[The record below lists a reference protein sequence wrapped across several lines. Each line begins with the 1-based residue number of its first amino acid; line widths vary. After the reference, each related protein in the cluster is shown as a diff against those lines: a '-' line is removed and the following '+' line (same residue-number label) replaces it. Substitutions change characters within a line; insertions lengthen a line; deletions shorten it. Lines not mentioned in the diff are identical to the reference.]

1 MAYDLVALQN
11 YGLPAELAQQITELQ
26 GNFGESF
33 GESFSRIS
41 LKGNRFS
48 LKSGSVA
55 EMISAD
61 KLDCVILA
69 DAPTDHCTYYAGKYD
84 PTQEDVKP
92 TAIWLQG
99 QDAPLVV
106 PPAALT
112 KDATGRL
119 GYSRA
124 HRAVIVYVDPTTS
137 QLKMEPVVFD
147 IGSMS
152 LYGDDMQLSDG
163 TVAMSYSSFRRWCAK
178 QGIPPCLVLTR
189 VIFDMHQS
197 VPTVRFIPGR
207 NGSAPAILPQP
218 LLGQVI
224 EKAKS
229 TEVHDLLKVTLIDG
243 TEPSAQ
249 PAAAPQPQ
257 PQPQPQVAP
266 ASQPQ
271 VAPAP
276 VQQTAAQPQVAP
288 QPAPQPAPA
297 PQSQVAPAPQAP
309 VQQPAPQPQPQPVA
323 PEPQVITS
331 DDPAA
336 DDQLMKILAEAAAL

>member
-1 MAYDLVALQN
+1 MGYDLVALQN
-11 YGLPAELAQQITELQ
+11 YGLPAELATEIAELQ
-26 GNFGESF
+26 GNFGDSF

-48 LKSGSVA
+48 LKSGAVA

-61 KLDCVILA
+61 KLDCVILG

-84 PTQEDVKP
+84 PNQEDVKP
-92 TAIWLQG
+92 TAVWLQG

-124 HRAVIVYVDPTTS
+124 HRTVIAYVDPTS
-137 QLKMEPVVFD
+137 NQLKMEPVVFD

-189 VIFDMHQS
+189 VIFDMRQS

-207 NGSAPAILPQP
+207 NGSAPAILPQQI
-218 LLGQVI
+218 LSGVI
-224 EKAKS
+224 AKAKS
-229 TEVHDLLKVTLIDG
+229 QEVKDLLKVTLING
-243 TEPSAQ
+243 TEEPMSATPQQTVAQ
-249 PAAAPQPQ
+249 PA

-266 ASQPQ
+266 APQPAPQPQ

-276 VQQTAAQPQVAP
+276 QPQVA
-288 QPAPQPAPA
+288 PAPQPAPVVEPAPVAPAA
-297 PQSQVAPAPQAP
+297 PQAPVAPAPQP
-309 VQQPAPQPQPQPVA
+309 
-323 PEPQVITS
+323 S
-331 DDPAA
+331 DDPAV
-336 DDQLMKILAEAAAL
+336 DDQLMKILAEASAM

>member
-11 YGLPAELAQQITELQ
+11 YGLPTELAQQITELQ

-33 GESFSRIS
+33 GDSFSRIS

-48 LKSGSVA
+48 LKTGSVA

-69 DAPTDHCTYYAGKYD
+69 DAATDHCTYYAGKYD
-84 PTQEDVKP
+84 PNQEDVKP
-92 TAIWLQG
+92 TAVWLQG

-124 HRAVIVYVDPTTS
+124 HRAVIAIIDPNTN

-152 LYGDDMQLSDG
+152 LYGDDIMLSDG
-163 TVAMSYSSFRRWCAK
+163 TPAMSYSSFRRWCAK
-178 QGIPPCLVLTR
+178 QGIPPCLVFVR
-189 VIFDMHQS
+189 VIFDMRQS

-218 LLGQVI
+218 ILGQVI

-243 TEPSAQ
+243 TEPMSQGAATQ
-249 PAAAPQPQ
+249 PAPQAAPVPQ
-257 PQPQPQVAP
+257 TP
-266 ASQPQ
+266 AQQ
-271 VAPAP
+271 PAP
-276 VQQTAAQPQVAP
+276 VQPVTAPAP
-288 QPAPQPAPA
+288 QPAPQPK
-297 PQSQVAPAPQAP
+297 VAPAPQAP
-309 VQQPAPQPQPQPVA
+309 VQQPAPQPQVAPAPQPVAPQPQVA

>member
-33 GESFSRIS
+33 GDSFSRIS

-48 LKSGSVA
+48 LKTGSVA

-92 TAIWLQG
+92 TAVWLQG

-124 HRAVIVYVDPTTS
+124 HRAVIAIIDPNTN

-152 LYGDDMQLSDG
+152 LYGDDIMLSDG
-163 TVAMSYSSFRRWCAK
+163 TPAMSYSSFRRWCAK
-178 QGIPPCLVLTR
+178 QGIPPCLVFVR
-189 VIFDMHQS
+189 VIFDMRQS

-218 LLGQVI
+218 ILGQVI

-249 PAAAPQPQ
+249 PATPQPQ
-257 PQPQPQVAP
+257 P
-266 ASQPQ
+266 
-271 VAPAP
+271 
-276 VQQTAAQPQVAP
+276 QPQVAP

-297 PQSQVAPAPQAP
+297 PQPQPQVAPAPQAP
-309 VQQPAPQPQPQPVA
+309 VQQPAPQPQAVAPQAPVA

>member
-33 GESFSRIS
+33 GDSFSRIS

-48 LKSGSVA
+48 LKTGSVA

-92 TAIWLQG
+92 TAVWLQG

-124 HRAVIVYVDPTTS
+124 HRAVIAIIDPNTN

-152 LYGDDMQLSDG
+152 LYGDDIMLSDG
-163 TVAMSYSSFRRWCAK
+163 TPAMSYSSFRRWCAK
-178 QGIPPCLVLTR
+178 QGIPPCLVFVR
-189 VIFDMHQS
+189 VIFDMRQS

-218 LLGQVI
+218 ILGQVI

-229 TEVHDLLKVTLIDG
+229 TEVHDLLKVTLIGG
-243 TEPSAQ
+243 TEPMSQ
-249 PAAAPQPQ
+249 GAAAPQPQ
-257 PQPQPQVAP
+257 P
-266 ASQPQ
+266 
-271 VAPAP
+271 AP
-276 VQQTAAQPQVAP
+276 VQQTVAQPQVAP
-288 QPAPQPAPA
+288 QPAPQPVAPQPVAPQPVAPQPA
-297 PQSQVAPAPQAP
+297 PQPQVAPAPQAP
-309 VQQPAPQPQPQPVA
+309 VQQPAPSVLNRFTNMPG
-323 PEPQVITS
+323 
-331 DDPAA
+331 
-336 DDQLMKILAEAAAL
+336 

>member
-26 GNFGESF
+26 SNFGESF
-33 GESFSRIS
+33 GDSFSRIS

-48 LKSGSVA
+48 LKTGSVA

-92 TAIWLQG
+92 TAVWLQG

-124 HRAVIVYVDPTTS
+124 HRAVIAIIDPNTN

-152 LYGDDMQLSDG
+152 LYGDDIMLSDG
-163 TVAMSYSSFRRWCAK
+163 TPAMSYSSFRRWCAK
-178 QGIPPCLVLTR
+178 QGIPPCLVFVR
-189 VIFDMHQS
+189 VIFDMRQS

-218 LLGQVI
+218 ILGQVI

-249 PAAAPQPQ
+249 PAAAPQP
-257 PQPQPQVAP
+257 
-266 ASQPQ
+266 
-271 VAPAP
+271 AP
-276 VQQTAAQPQVAP
+276 VQQTVAQPQVAP
-288 QPAPQPAPA
+288 QPAPA
-297 PQSQVAPAPQAP
+297 PQPQPQPQVAPAPQAP
-309 VQQPAPQPQPQPVA
+309 VQQPAPQPQAVAPQAPVA
-323 PEPQVITS
+323 PEPQVVTS